1 MHNTVRMHTR
11 FVCKIYSS
19 CYTKYTSS
27 MHTKYEV
34 FAHDVKNSRSD
45 ESKGGARLNWKTR
58 NVARIVEKNN
68 SRPPLKP
75 HFTFSSTGRSSL
87 RVVHISA

>member
-45 ESKGGARLNWKTR
+45 ESKKEVRD
-58 NVARIVEKNN
+58 
-68 SRPPLKP
+68 
-75 HFTFSSTGRSSL
+75 
-87 RVVHISA
+87 